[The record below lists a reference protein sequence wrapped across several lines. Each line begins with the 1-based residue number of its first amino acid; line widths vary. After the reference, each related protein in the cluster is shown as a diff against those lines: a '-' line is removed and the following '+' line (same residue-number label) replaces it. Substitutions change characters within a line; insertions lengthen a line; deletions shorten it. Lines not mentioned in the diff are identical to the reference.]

1 MSNSGKESNTPYYL
15 LGGEQAIRN
24 LCDTFYTVMD
34 SLPETQTIRA
44 MHGKDLSKISQR
56 LFEYLSSWLG
66 GPDLYV
72 KNYGSMCI
80 TQAHAPYSI
89 GEAERDQWLLCMN
102 ETLGRISASD
112 EVKAMLKQPFFQVA
126 NMLTAK

>member
-1 MSNSGKESNTPYYL
+1 MHNSDKKNNAPYYL

-24 LCDTFYTVMD
+24 LCDTFYSVMD

-44 MHGKDLSKISQR
+44 MHGKDLTKISQR

-72 KNYGSMCI
+72 EKYGSMCI
-80 TQAHAPYSI
+80 SQAHAPYAI
-89 GEAERDQWLLCMN
+89 GEAERDQWLLCMD
-102 ETLGRISASD
+102 ETLTKINASD
-112 EVKAMLKQPFFQVA
+112 DVKSMLKQPFYQVA
-126 NMLTAK
+126 NMLTAQ

>member
-1 MSNSGKESNTPYYL
+1 MNKTDNKQNTPYYL

-24 LCDTFYTVMD
+24 LCETFYTVMD
-34 SLPETQTIRA
+34 SSSETQTIRA

-72 KNYGSMCI
+72 EKHGSMCI
-80 TQAHAPYSI
+80 SEAHAPYAI
-89 GEAERDQWLLCMN
+89 GETERDQWLLCMD
-102 ETLGRISASD
+102 ETLSKINASD
-112 EVKAMLKQPFFQVA
+112 EVKAMLKQPFYQVA
-126 NMLTAK
+126 YMLTSK

>member
-1 MSNSGKESNTPYYL
+1 MHNSDKKINTPYYL

-24 LCDTFYTVMD
+24 LCDTFYSVMD
-34 SLPETQTIRA
+34 SSPETQTIRA

-72 KNYGSMCI
+72 EKYGSMCI
-80 TQAHAPYSI
+80 SQAHAPYVI
-89 GEAERDQWLLCMN
+89 GEAERDQWLLCMD
-102 ETLGRISASD
+102 ETLIKINAPD
-112 EVKAMLKQPFFQVA
+112 DVKSMLKQPFYQVA

>member
-1 MSNSGKESNTPYYL
+1 MHNSDKKNNTPYYL

-24 LCDTFYTVMD
+24 LCDTFYSVMD

-44 MHGKDLSKISQR
+44 MHGKDLTKISQR

-72 KNYGSMCI
+72 EKYGSMCI
-80 TQAHAPYSI
+80 SQAHAPYVI
-89 GEAERDQWLLCMN
+89 GEAERDQWLLCMD
-102 ETLGRISASD
+102 ETLTKINASD
-112 EVKAMLKQPFFQVA
+112 DIKSMLKQPLYQVA
-126 NMLTAK
+126 NMLTAQ